1 MNSEKQW
8 NYLVKVL
15 LASFRIKINST
26 YILFQLFLCIYLLIT
41 TSSKVSNPTNTT
53 CFRFLKRISVFGLTS
68 FPYCHVMYP
77 SSPPTRTYPGLL
89 RRWCPGWGVSRTQC
103 PGPRSD
109 WPAGQLS
116 SRYRWSSGGG
126 FSLLLV
132 QGQLFKDVSF
142 KFLI

>member
-1 MNSEKQW
+1 MMNSKKQL
-8 NYLVKVL
+8 NYVVKLL
-15 LASFRIKINST
+15 LASFRIMISST
-26 YILFQLFLCIYLLIT
+26 YNLFSVISRYLLIT
-41 TSSKVSNPTNTT
+41 TSCKLLNSTNIT
-53 CFRFLKRISVFGLTS
+53 CFRFWKRISVYGLTS

-132 QGQLFKDVSF
+132 QGQLLKVVSL